1 MSHSDKLQL
10 FYQLS
15 FLCSGH
21 LSASWRATWSRTWSK
36 WWAVA
41 AMIWV
46 TEAAEQNK
54 EYHCESKTVETVS
67 HSSMSKKQIGEAALL
82 WFDYSLSQK
91 CIYSRLVTILGF
103 QTWYQYPRKY
113 LIFDIIF
120 NTTGKI
126 LTPSSNSEVLS
137 QKRCLVNFQVR
148 FNKVNI

>member
-10 FYQLS
+10 FYQS
-15 FLCSGH
+15 CFLCSGH
-21 LSASWRATWSRTWSK
+21 LSASWRATRSRTWSK

-54 EYHCESKTVETVS
+54 EYHCQSKTVETVS
-67 HSSMSKKQIGEAALL
+67 HSSMSKKQFGEAALL
-82 WFDYSLSQK
+82 WFDYSQK

-103 QTWYQYPRKY
+103 QTWYQYPGKY
-113 LIFDIIF
+113 LIFHIVF

-126 LTPSSNSEVLS
+126 LTPTSNGEVLS
-137 QKRCLVNFQVR
+137 QKSCLVHFQQIFSVPS
-148 FNKVNI
+148 